1 MIKNTPKTIKGN
13 VIENL
18 RRAQKQVEFILRHG
32 NDLLAVDNL
41 QGVEVCAL
49 VVFSPM
55 GYFPMSESL

>member
-1 MIKNTPKTIKGN
+1 MIKNTPKTIKGT

-41 QGVEVCAL
+41 QGVEVRAL
-49 VVFSPM
+49 VVCSTVGGF
-55 GYFPMSESL
+55 FK

>member
-49 VVFSPM
+49 VVFSQM
-55 GYFPMSESL
+55 GYFSNE